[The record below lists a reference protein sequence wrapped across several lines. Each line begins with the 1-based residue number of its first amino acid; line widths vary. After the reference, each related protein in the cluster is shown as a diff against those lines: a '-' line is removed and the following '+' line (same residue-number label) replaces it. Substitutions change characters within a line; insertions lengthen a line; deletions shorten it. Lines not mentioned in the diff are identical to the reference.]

1 MECINLDS
9 LKFKFMLIIPEEFS
23 AQISAFSP
31 LFAKKVFKHAKVLL
45 LGSLLVVGRRTV
57 CSALRAMGLSQEK
70 QFHKYHR
77 VLSKAKWSAY
87 QGARIVL
94 GLLVDQL
101 VPSNEPLVF
110 GLDET
115 LERRWGRKIKARGIY
130 RDAVRSSHSYFV
142 KCSGLRWMCLMLLT
156 PVSWAKRVW
165 ALPFLTVLAPSERY
179 NQQRGNRH
187 KKLTDWARQMILQ
200 LKRWL
205 PDRQIIVVADSSYA
219 CYALL
224 DAVRAHVCMITPLR
238 LDARLFDEPSPQPV
252 GKPGPKPK
260 IGKRQSSLQ
269 QRLDDPTTDWQTIV
283 IPQWYGKSNQ
293 VMHVATGTALWYKSN
308 DPLVPLRWVL
318 IKDPTGSIDPVALL
332 CTDREMDSQSIIN
345 YFIRRWTVEV
355 TFEEVRRHLGVESQ
369 RQWSDLAITRT
380 TPVLMTL
387 FSLVTL
393 WTDKLQPRQ
402 GIEAQCSAWYQKVN
416 PTFSDALALVREQLW
431 AKQQFLTSPP
441 EAEVD
446 NLNHPLIQHLY
457 TMMARA
463 A

>member
-1 MECINLDS
+1 
-9 LKFKFMLIIPEEFS
+9 MLVIPKEFS
-23 AQISAFSP
+23 SQISAFAP
-31 LFAKKVFKHAKVLL
+31 LFARKVFCHVKILL
-45 LGSLLVVGRRTV
+45 MGSLLVVGRRTV
-57 CSALRAMGLSQEK
+57 CSALRAMGLAQEK

-87 QGARIVL
+87 QGARILL

-101 VPSNEPLVF
+101 VPGDEPLVF

-115 LERRWGRKIKARGIY
+115 LERRWGKKIKARGIY

-156 PVSWAKRVW
+156 PVSWARRVW
-165 ALPFLTVLAPSERY
+165 ALPFLTVLAPSQRY
-179 NQQRGNRH
+179 NEQRGKRH
-187 KKLTDWARQMILQ
+187 KKLTAWAKQMILQ
-200 LKRWL
+200 LTRWL
-205 PDRQIIVVADSSYA
+205 PDRQIVVVADGSYA

-224 DAVRAHVCMITPLR
+224 DAVRAYACMITPLR
-238 LDARLFDEPSPQPV
+238 LDARLFDEPPPQPV
-252 GKPGPKPK
+252 GKRGRKPK
-260 IGKRQSSLQ
+260 IGSRQPTLQ
-269 QRLDDPTTDWQTIV
+269 QRLNEPTTQWQTI
-283 IPQWYGKSNQ
+283 IISQWYGKSNQ
-293 VMHVATGTALWYKSN
+293 VMQIATGKALWYKSN

-318 IKDPTGSIDPVALL
+318 IKDPTGRIDPIALL
-332 CTDREMDSQSIIN
+332 CTDQQLSAQNIIN

-369 RQWSDLAITRT
+369 RQWSDLAIART
-380 TPVLMTL
+380 TPALMGL

-393 WTDKLQPRQ
+393 WADQLQKQQ
-402 GIEAQCSAWYQKVN
+402 GIEAQRSAWYQKVN
-416 PTFSDALALVREQLW
+416 PTFSDALALVRRQLW
-431 AKQQFLTSPP
+431 NKQQFLTSPP
-441 EAEVD
+441 EAEVN